1 MTALSKSEI
10 FQIFFKMFFS
20 MIVLGL
26 LHGLCILPVHLSIF
40 HRLTTFT
47 HADNSGALCD
57 GDDVGDSRLKE
68 GNINHGAEAET
79 ELHEKYVEQSANTIA
94 SKTED
99 LNSAH
104 FKGRIVMNYRKYL
117 K

>member
-57 GDDVGDSRLKE
+57 GDDDGASRLKE
-68 GNINHGAEAET
+68 GNINQGVEAET
-79 ELHEKYVEQSANTIA
+79 ELHDKYVEQSANTIN
-94 SKTED
+94 SKTDEP
-99 LNSAH
+99 NSAH